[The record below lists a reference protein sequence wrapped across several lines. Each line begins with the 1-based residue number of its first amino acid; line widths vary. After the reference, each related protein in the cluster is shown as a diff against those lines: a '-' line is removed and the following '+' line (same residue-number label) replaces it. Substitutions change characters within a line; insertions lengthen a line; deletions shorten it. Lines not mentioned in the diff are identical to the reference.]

1 MQLQSIV
8 TTPAAAGSVIS
19 DDEAGALA
27 RTTVNLFKA
36 WNLTDLEAC
45 ILLGGMAART
55 WARWKT
61 GARWK
66 EGGIGRIDR
75 DLRTRMAHLMG
86 IHKGLRYLFTE
97 PARGY
102 AWIRKPNAAFG
113 GQSALDL
120 MLRGEISDLAA
131 MREWLDAERGA
142 W

>member
-45 ILLGGMAART
+45 ILLGGMSART

-102 AWIRKPNAAFG
+102 AWIRKPNATFG